1 MGRFDLNSSGGC
13 MKRTYYLL
21 AALLGLIFVLTACGG
36 TGELTISD
44 PWSRPAMAGG
54 NGAVYFV
61 IENDS
66 GIDDVLLFA
75 EVNIAAAV
83 EIHNVS
89 MVAPNADGHDE
100 THDAEDHAEHM
111 ADPEHEHD
119 EDHDGMHE
127 NGEDMDEDM
136 SEMMADDMIMEMARQ
151 ENVPVA
157 NGETITF
164 EPGSYH
170 VMLIG
175 LTQELKEGDT
185 LTVTLY
191 FENAGVITVEAAVE
205 AK

>member
-1 MGRFDLNSSGGC
+1 

-21 AALLGLIFVLTACGG
+21 AAVLGLTFILAACGG

-44 PWSRPAMAGG
+44 PWSRPAMVDG

-66 GIDDVLLFA
+66 GIDDVLLSVETDIV
-75 EVNIAAAV
+75 EVA
-83 EIHNVS
+83 EIHKVV
-89 MVAPNADGHDE
+89 MVDPNATEHG
-100 THDAEDHAEHM
+100 AE
-111 ADPEHEHD
+111 
-119 EDHDGMHE
+119 E
-127 NGEDMDEDM
+127 NMDEDM
-136 SEMMADDMIMEMARQ
+136 SEMMADDMIMEMERQ

-170 VMLIG
+170 VMLID

-185 LTVTLY
+185 ITVTLH
-191 FENAGVITVEAAVE
+191 FKNSGAVTVEAAVE

>member
-1 MGRFDLNSSGGC
+1 

-21 AALLGLIFVLTACGG
+21 AAVLGLIFVLTACDG
-36 TGELTISD
+36 TSELTISN
-44 PWSRPAMAGG
+44 PWSRPAMVGG

-66 GIDDVLLFA
+66 GIDDVLLSVETDIV
-75 EVNIAAAV
+75 EVA
-83 EIHNVS
+83 EIHKVV
-89 MVAPNADGHDE
+89 MVDPNATEHG
-100 THDAEDHAEHM
+100 AE
-111 ADPEHEHD
+111 
-119 EDHDGMHE
+119 E
-127 NGEDMDEDM
+127 NMDEDM
-136 SEMMADDMIMEMARQ
+136 SEMMADDMIMEMERQ

-175 LTQELKEGDT
+175 LTQELKVGDT
-185 LTVTLY
+185 ITVILH
-191 FENAGVITVEAAVE
+191 FENAGAITVEAAVE